1 MGKRF
6 ILSLMAV
13 ILMTQISFV
22 ASAHDNDNDANR
34 DRWFKE
40 MHAKKHEFLIKELEL
55 TPDQTEPFFA
65 IYDKM
70 DADIRAVGART
81 RALEK
86 KAFDDAN
93 ASEADVDAAI
103 EAVYSQRYQEWS
115 IENEAKAKFE
125 KILTKKQLLKLKHA
139 EFKFNRALM
148 KQHNQNRRQPKK

>member
-1 MGKRF
+1 M
-6 ILSLMAV
+6 
-13 ILMTQISFV
+13 MTQVSFV
-22 ASAHDNDNDANR
+22 MSAHDNDKDTHR

-40 MHAKKHEFLIKELEL
+40 MHAKKHDFLIKELEL

-70 DADIRAVGART
+70 DADIRAVGDRT

-86 KAFDDAN
+86 KAFQNVDTN
-93 ASEADVDAAI
+93 EADVDAAI

-125 KILTKKQLLKLKHA
+125 KILTKKQMLKLKHA

-148 KQHNQNRRQPKK
+148 QQHNQNRRQPKK

>member
-1 MGKRF
+1 MTVVF
-6 ILSLMAV
+6 
-13 ILMTQISFV
+13 MTQLSFT
-22 ASAHDNDNDANR
+22 AAAQDNGNDTQR

-40 MHAKKHEFLIKELEL
+40 MHAKKHDFLAKELEL
-55 TPDQTEPFFA
+55 TPEQTEPFFA

-81 RALEK
+81 RDLEK

-125 KILTKKQLLKLKHA
+125 KILTKKQMLKLKHA

>member
-1 MGKRF
+1 MGKRLLF
-6 ILSLMAV
+6 SLMALV
-13 ILMTQISFV
+13 VMAQISFT
-22 ASAHDNDNDANR
+22 AIAQDNDSNR

-40 MHAKKHEFLIKELEL
+40 MRAKKHDFIVKELEL

-70 DADIRAVGART
+70 DADIRAVGSRT

-86 KAFDDAN
+86 KAFDNAD
-93 ASEADVDAAI
+93 ASEADIDAAI
-103 EAVYSQRYQEWS
+103 EAMYSQRYQEWS

-125 KILTKKQLLKLKHA
+125 TILTKKQMLKLKRA

-148 KQHNQNRRQPKK
+148 QQHNQNRRQPKK